1 MVDSD
6 FDYTLMIE
14 FERLSIEE
22 LKYTLQILYHSSSS
36 CYIDI
41 EHLADEVIKR
51 LIACRYRIREKEN
64 KSLDQ
69 VIKSTFETLKSIAP
83 FMTKPSDRIH
93 IIYENYRKYMYGIES
108 PVVSPVV
115 SPSVSAPK
123 IMKKA
128 SRRDKGKGK

>member
-6 FDYTLMIE
+6 VDYTLVIE
-14 FERLSIEE
+14 FERLSIGE

-41 EHLADEVIKR
+41 EYLADEVLKR
-51 LIACRYRIREKEN
+51 LETCRYRIREKEN

-69 VIKSTFETLKSIAP
+69 LIKSTFETLKSIAP
-83 FMTKPSDRIH
+83 FMTEPSDRIH
-93 IIYENYRKYMYGIES
+93 IINENYRKYMYGMVS
-108 PVVSPVV
+108 PVASPVV
-115 SPSVSAPK
+115 SPSVCAPK

-128 SRRDKGKGK
+128 ERR